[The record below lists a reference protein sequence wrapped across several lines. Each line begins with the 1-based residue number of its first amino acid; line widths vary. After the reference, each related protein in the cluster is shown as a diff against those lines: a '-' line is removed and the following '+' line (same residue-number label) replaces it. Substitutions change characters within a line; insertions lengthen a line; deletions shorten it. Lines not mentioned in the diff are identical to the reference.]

1 MTALLALVAGEST
14 IILQALKFLQS
25 AVFVPGRGRP
35 PDSPHVEVPMY
46 GPPPGDVGDSSD
58 GGEDG
63 AELWHNQDKD
73 YQNGVVVGVRR
84 LKFFLLNYVSQF
96 WYLPP
101 AGNALMS

>member
-35 PDSPHVEVPMY
+35 PDVEVPMY
-46 GPPPGDVGDSSD
+46 GPPPDVGDSSD

-84 LKFFLLNYVSQF
+84 LIFLLLDYVSQF

>member
-35 PDSPHVEVPMY
+35 PDSPHVEAPLY
-46 GPPPGDVGDSSD
+46 GPPPDVGDSSD

-84 LKFFLLNYVSQF
+84 LKFFLLNYVSQ
-96 WYLPP
+96 
-101 AGNALMS
+101 